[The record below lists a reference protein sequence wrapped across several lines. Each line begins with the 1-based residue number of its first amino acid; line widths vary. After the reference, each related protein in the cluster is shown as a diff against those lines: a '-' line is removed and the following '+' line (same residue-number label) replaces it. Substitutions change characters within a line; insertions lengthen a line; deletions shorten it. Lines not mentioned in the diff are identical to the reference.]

1 MLPGVASP
9 SQDLRGE
16 ILGLVGENV
25 LRTQLQTGNFEMTTL
40 RGAIKDSGAFD
51 FTLQEGEQGDDHAL
65 DLHDDN
71 HPNAKIRNKKCHQGT
86 QIEFLLLPID
96 PDFTVHEHIE
106 DKHL

>member
-25 LRTQLQTGNFEMTTL
+25 LGTQLQTENFEMTTL

-71 HPNAKIRNKKCHQGT
+71 HLNAKIRNKKCHQGT
-86 QIEFLLLPID
+86 QIQFLCLPID
-96 PDFTVHEHIE
+96 PDFTVHEPTE